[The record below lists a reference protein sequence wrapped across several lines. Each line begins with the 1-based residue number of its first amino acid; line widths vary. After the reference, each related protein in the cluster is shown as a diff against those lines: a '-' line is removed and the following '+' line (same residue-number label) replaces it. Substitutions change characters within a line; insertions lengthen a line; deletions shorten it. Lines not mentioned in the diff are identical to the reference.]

1 MIKRHQDQL
10 LARLEQCVITQGWCT
25 IRHEE
30 LRHWYGQKIT
40 KTVWR
45 DIREKLKNLCDEA
58 ELEFK
63 EFDLAI
69 YQYDGNIMITDRND
83 LEALNDLGSTED

>member
-1 MIKRHQDQL
+1 MIKRYKDQL
-10 LARLEQCVITQGWCT
+10 LARLEQCVVTQGWCT

-45 DIREKLKNLCDEA
+45 DIHENLEVVCEEA
-58 ELEFK
+58 GCEFK
-63 EFDLAI
+63 ECDFAI
-69 YQYDGNIMITDRND
+69 YQYDGNIMITDRKD
-83 LEALNDLGSTED
+83 LEAINDLRSVEV

>member
-10 LARLEQCVITQGWCT
+10 LARLEQCVVTQGWCT
-25 IRHEE
+25 IRQEE

-45 DIREKLKNLCDEA
+45 DIDEKLKEICEESGFDI
-58 ELEFK
+58 K
-63 EFDLAI
+63 EFDFVI
-69 YQYDGNIMITDRND
+69 YQYDGNIMITNRND
-83 LEALNDLGSTED
+83 FETINDLKSVEG